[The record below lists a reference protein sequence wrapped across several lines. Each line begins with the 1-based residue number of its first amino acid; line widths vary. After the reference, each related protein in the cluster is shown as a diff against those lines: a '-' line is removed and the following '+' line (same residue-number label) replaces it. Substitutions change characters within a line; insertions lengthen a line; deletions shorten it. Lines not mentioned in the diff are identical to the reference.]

1 MAEFNQK
8 TVGEASE
15 GDTGKFKGLM
25 HHKATGYGI
34 FIHLLIYFEIVN

>member
-15 GDTGKFKGLM
+15 GDTGKFKAELFLAM
-25 HHKATGYGI
+25 FTNFNI
-34 FIHLLIYFEIVN
+34 SRIELFQ